1 MSAGGNAREAVRPE
15 EGIAWITGASSGI
28 GAALAET
35 LARDGW
41 RVAATARSAEALADL
56 EARSA
61 AWAGDIRAFSGDVTD
76 PVEMT
81 RIVRRIEMDYGP
93 LVMAVLN
100 AGVYLPVDGTAP
112 RHEDFHASIDVNL
125 KGTVNTMLPAMEAM
139 RLRRRGQ
146 IAVVASVAGYRGL
159 PTSAAYGATK
169 AGLINL
175 AEAMKFDLDRLGIA
189 IQVISPGFVDTPAT
203 RDNPFPMPDLMPVED
218 AAAALAAGL
227 KRPERF
233 EISFPRSFTRKLK
246 LLRLLPYR
254 LYFPLVARAT
264 GWSGKGSV

>member
-1 MSAGGNAREAVRPE
+1 
-15 EGIAWITGASSGI
+15 
-28 GAALAET
+28 
-35 LARDGW
+35 
-41 RVAATARSAEALADL
+41 
-56 EARSA
+56 
-61 AWAGDIRAFSGDVTD
+61 
-76 PVEMT
+76 
-81 RIVRRIEMDYGP
+81 
-93 LVMAVLN
+93 
-100 AGVYLPVDGTAP
+100 
-112 RHEDFHASIDVNL
+112 
-125 KGTVNTMLPAMEAM
+125 
-139 RLRRRGQ
+139 
-146 IAVVASVAGYRGL
+146 
-159 PTSAAYGATK
+159 
-169 AGLINL
+169 
-175 AEAMKFDLDRLGIA
+175 MKFDLDRLGIA